1 MQLDTET
8 AKTIRAP
15 SKQCNAVAEESTR
28 RVVELMQE
36 AIEYRERIAE
46 LENALNIAIAYCDH
60 AMHDSGQYSD
70 ERESLIRVLG
80 RNPQ

>member
-8 AKTIRAP
+8 AKTIMAA
-15 SKQCNAVAEESTR
+15 SEQCNAVAEEATR

-46 LENALNIAIAYCDH
+46 LDAALRSILSIYESKQLEDAEAMDEIGKIVRNAIKI
-60 AMHDSGQYSD
+60 
-70 ERESLIRVLG
+70 
-80 RNPQ
+80 